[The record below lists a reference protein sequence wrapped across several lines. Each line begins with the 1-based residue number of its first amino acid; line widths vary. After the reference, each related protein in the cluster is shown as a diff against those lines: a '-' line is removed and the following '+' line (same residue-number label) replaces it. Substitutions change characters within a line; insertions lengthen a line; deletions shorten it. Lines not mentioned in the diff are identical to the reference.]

1 MQVLAVLAIHLC
13 PRCVVYFVVFDCT
26 LGRFISRCFVF
37 ASRMAQ
43 AEITVLMDGLTAI
56 LQDPR
61 ICKKNPDET
70 QKFKLL
76 SEYAGYVALFL

>member
-1 MQVLAVLAIHLC
+1 MAAWLHEYVCEIQTEVAHL
-13 PRCVVYFVVFDCT
+13 
-26 LGRFISRCFVF
+26 
-37 ASRMAQ
+37 M
-43 AEITVLMDGLTAI
+43 EGLTTI

>member
-1 MQVLAVLAIHLC
+1 
-13 PRCVVYFVVFDCT
+13 
-26 LGRFISRCFVF
+26 
-37 ASRMAQ
+37 MAQ

>member
-1 MQVLAVLAIHLC
+1 VLYIFFSIA
-13 PRCVVYFVVFDCT
+13 RWYVFYVA
-26 LGRFISRCFVF
+26 LGFCSRCFVF
-37 ASRMAQ
+37 ALRMAQ

>member
-1 MQVLAVLAIHLC
+1 MVTGGGAGAAAGGGADAGL
-13 PRCVVYFVVFDCT
+13 
-26 LGRFISRCFVF
+26 SE
-37 ASRMAQ
+37 
-43 AEITVLMDGLTAI
+43 AEIASLMEGLTAI